1 MQRIVHETPRSI
13 CEQVPTVPRW
23 LEGFIFKLL
32 SKAEVDRFADAVTV
46 ASLLEH
52 EIAHF
57 ENPAQNSK
65 PARSAL
71 GYAES
76 QTAIGKAPMKLLM
89 ATSVCLLCA
98 VVWSASQW
106 MANHASDTV
115 PIGSRHEVASQST
128 ESASLESSGQQYENE
143 TIEEADSLQLGPEAI
158 RTQAKRIQHSFMG
171 SDALPTQDHFDHEL
185 RRLKNKLDT
194 FELQNR

>member
-89 ATSVCLLCA
+89 ATSVCCLFAIIWTATQWFPNLTA
-98 VVWSASQW
+98 NREALGYRREAS
-106 MANHASDTV
+106 
-115 PIGSRHEVASQST
+115 SQST
-128 ESASLESSGQQYENE
+128 ESASVE
-143 TIEEADSLQLGPEAI
+143 TIEEADLLQLGPEAI
-158 RTQAKRIQHSFMG
+158 RKRAKQIQQSYMG
-171 SDALPTQDHFDHEL
+171 SDDLPIQDHFDQEL
-185 RRLKNKLDT
+185 RSLKNKLDT